1 MVIPIAEVPVYLD
14 AALKALTLHT
24 EARTSFITF
33 VHTFCFVE
41 YALTHIIHSYWLPF
55 LLRHAHVALRFLPQE
70 AYEESAPMSIE
81 PKPDVVTRVFM
92 IFHGISESDEK
103 WAEARTRAS
112 QDVQGGLEGRGGH
125 RCREGARCF
134 ALPSVGVGRDGGSRL
149 KFLFSCIF
157 CICWSH
163 RTQTCR

>member
-112 QDVQGGLEGRGGH
+112 QDVQGVWRDAVGIDAGRALDASLFRVLEWGGMEVH
-125 RCREGARCF
+125 
-134 ALPSVGVGRDGGSRL
+134 V
-149 KFLFSCIF
+149 
-157 CICWSH
+157 
-163 RTQTCR
+163 